1 MMLVCRQCLTI
12 AAASLLLVRT
22 GAAQGFGI
30 PLTMQGVDRST
41 NPSAS
46 SQAVGGTT
54 IGLSADV
61 SAMFVNPATLR
72 GLPGLQMSLGGRAS
86 SFDLGQVQQYGPAKY
101 YPNFSLLMEGLTDLV
116 PDPEFDTL
124 TTHTA
129 RDSVQRPFDTIGPNW
144 SRKSSANTPHQ
155 VMVAVPFTLG
165 ELQWTVGAGVVEYA
179 DLDRYFQNNNVLS
192 PAVNVQRP
200 VPVPLVKNDSLSLP
214 VQWYQYVQSREGSIR
229 GYGGALAVSLSP
241 QVSLGL
247 SGLLL
252 KGSSDDTET
261 IQGRGKMVFYGSYF
275 RLDPVAYRTVTTTVS
290 NFSGAE
296 FCLSGVFA
304 GKFLTAGISVKPPSS
319 ITRTVERSVQADT
332 GTTTTRWVEQGE
344 DRITLPWRGMAGL
357 SLSIRENLRIVLEY
371 ELRPFDSAIYTA
383 ASGTES
389 RPWLSA
395 DLLRFGI
402 EYRPWEWLALRAGM
416 ADQAEV
422 YQPEGNPLV
431 GDPIEYSVYSAGAG
445 LMFGGFRI
453 DLAYMFADAS
463 YTDMFQNN
471 VNLNTDR
478 RQTAALNISY
488 LLPWTIQE

>member
-1 MMLVCRQCLTI
+1 MIPFCRQCLAI
-12 AAASLLLVRT
+12 ATASLLLVRLS
-22 GAAQGFGI
+22 AAQGFGI
-30 PLTMQGVDRST
+30 PLTMQGVDRIT
-41 NPSAS
+41 NHSAS
-46 SQAVGGTT
+46 SRAVGGTT

-61 SAMFVNPATLR
+61 SAMFVNPASLA
-72 GLPGLQMSLGGRAS
+72 GLPGVQISLGGRAS
-86 SFDLGQVQQYGPAKY
+86 FFDLGQVQQYGPAKY
-101 YPNFSLLMEGLTDLV
+101 YPNFSLVMEGLTDLV

-144 SRKSSANTPHQ
+144 SRKSNANVPHQ
-155 VMVAVPFTLG
+155 LMVAAAFSLG
-165 ELQWTVGAGVVEYA
+165 GLQWTAGAGVVEYA

-214 VQWYQYVQSREGSIR
+214 VQWYQYSQSREGSIR
-229 GYGGALAVSLSP
+229 GYGGAIAVSLLP

-252 KGSSDDTET
+252 KGSSDDTEA
-261 IQGRGKMVFYGSYF
+261 IHGRGKLVFYGSYF

-290 NFSGAE
+290 EYSGAE
-296 FCLSGVFA
+296 FCLSGAFT
-304 GKFLTAGISVKPPSS
+304 GKFLTAGISVKPPSR

-332 GTTTTRWVEQGE
+332 GTTTTRWSEQGE
-344 DRITLPWRGMAGL
+344 DRIDLPWRGMAGL
-357 SLSIRENLRIVLEY
+357 SVAIRENLRIVLEY
-371 ELRPFDSAIYTA
+371 ELRPFDSAVYTA

-389 RPWLSA
+389 SPWLSA
-395 DLLRFGI
+395 GLLRFGV

-422 YQPEGNPLV
+422 YQPEGNPLS
-431 GDPIEYSVYSAGAG
+431 GDPVEYAVYSAGAG
-445 LMFGGFRI
+445 LTFGGLRV
-453 DLAYMFADAS
+453 DLAYMFANAS

-478 RQTAALNISY
+478 RQTAALTVSY
-488 LLPWTIQE
+488 LLPWTVQE

>member
-1 MMLVCRQCLTI
+1 MTPFCRQSFAI
-12 AAASLLLVRT
+12 AAASLLLVRSS
-22 GAAQGFGI
+22 AAQGFGL
-30 PLTMQGVDRST
+30 PLTMQGVDRIT
-41 NPSAS
+41 NHSAS

-54 IGLSADV
+54 IGLRQEI
-61 SAMFVNPATLR
+61 SAMFTNPASMQ
-72 GLPGLQMSLGGRAS
+72 GLQGMQISLGGRYNALNQS
-86 SFDLGQVQQYGPAKY
+86 QEQQYGPAKY
-101 YPNFSLLMEGLTDLV
+101 YPNFSLLMEGLTGFV

-129 RDSVQRPFDTIGPNW
+129 RDSVQRPFDTIAPNW
-144 SRKSSANTPHQ
+144 SRKASAGIPQ
-155 VMVAVPFTLG
+155 QIILAVPFTLG
-165 ELQWTVGAGVVEYA
+165 GLPWVVGGGVVEYA

-192 PAVNVQRP
+192 PEVNVQRP

-214 VQWYQYVQSREGSIR
+214 VQWYQYSQGREGSIR

-241 QVSLGL
+241 EVSLGL

-261 IQGRGKMVFYGSYF
+261 IQGRGKLVFYGSYF
-275 RLDPVAYRTVTTTVS
+275 RLDPVAYRTVTTTIS
-290 NFSGAE
+290 KYSGAE
-296 FCLSGVFA
+296 FCLSGVVA
-304 GKFLTAGISVKPPSS
+304 GKFLTAGVSVKPPSTV
-319 ITRTVERSVQADT
+319 TRTIERSVQADT
-332 GTTTTRWVEQGE
+332 GSSTTHWTEQGE

-389 RPWLSA
+389 RPWFSSG
-395 DLLRFGI
+395 LLRFGV
-402 EYRPWEWLALRAGM
+402 EYRPWHWLTLRAGM

-431 GDPIEYSVYSAGAG
+431 GDPVEYSVYSAGAG
-445 LMFGGFRI
+445 LTFGGLRI
-453 DLAYMFADAS
+453 DLAYLFADAS